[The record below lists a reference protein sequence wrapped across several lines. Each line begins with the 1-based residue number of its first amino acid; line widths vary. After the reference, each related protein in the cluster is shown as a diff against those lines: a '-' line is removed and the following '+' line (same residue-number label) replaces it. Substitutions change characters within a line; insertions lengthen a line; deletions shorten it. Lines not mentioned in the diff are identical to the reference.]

1 MEVTMNSFTRSVTI
15 PVVTVLTLALMAIGC
30 GSSSGGRP
38 AIPADQVSEPSFD
51 RPTGYFVDPVDVII
65 TPAAADTGVTTVVL
79 TTDGSDP
86 SCGTGTAYASTTITV
101 SATTTVKA
109 VACKDGF
116 GDSDL
121 LEATYTNVIADTI
134 VYSGAGLTPIQE
146 AIDAAAAGDIIYL
159 TPGEYPENYG
169 QVVIDKPLTLIG
181 AGSGDDA
188 TTDTIVTGAPHGLKP
203 IYISAGGASATSRV
217 AIRNLRV
224 TGSLGTNG
232 NDGGGIEIHTFDGHI
247 EFDNLTVTGNSGNG
261 IHFNISGT
269 DNTRDIII
277 KNSDLSFNGN
287 HGFRVPTGIDN
298 IDGLVIDNT
307 VFEGNVGAGIM
318 FYNMGRAVAGS
329 TNFQITN
336 STFIGNAAGQ
346 YQLGDI
352 VFSGFNGNGTFSTVT
367 IVGNASECGIRISGN
382 KDSSNVSN
390 DIAGDLTFS
399 SLNISGVQQS
409 YGSYPSAA
417 ILISRYLGLSN
428 VTMSNVE
435 LGSTAPNGLFLGTI
449 NAAATTV
456 TGAGSG
462 PNLGDLLLS
471 GTYSVAD
478 IKLGSHG
485 NSGSYDVANIPVDG
499 TGVTFQG
506 AAIDADIENRVYH
519 QVDDGALGLVSWTTP

>member
-1 MEVTMNSFTRSVTI
+1 MNAFTRSVTI
-15 PVVTVLTLALMAIGC
+15 PVLTVLTLALMSFGC
-30 GSSSGGRP
+30 GSSSGSRP
-38 AIPADQVSEPSFD
+38 GAIPSNQVSTPSFD
-51 RPTGYFVDPVDVII
+51 RPAGYFVDPVDVTI
-65 TPAAADTGVTTVVL
+65 TPAAADTVGATVVL

-86 SCGTGTAYASTTITV
+86 SCGDGTAYASTTITV
-101 SATTTVKA
+101 SATTIVKA
-109 VACKDGF
+109 VACRDGF

-121 LEATYTNVIADTI
+121 LEATYTHVIADTI
-134 VYSGAGLTPIQE
+134 VYSGPGLTPIQD
-146 AIDAAAAGDIIYL
+146 AINAASDGDVIYI
-159 TPGEYPENYG
+159 TPGLYPENYG

-181 AGSGDDA
+181 AGSGADP
-188 TTDTIVTGAPHGLKP
+188 TSNTIVTGAPGGQKP
-203 IYISAGGASATSRV
+203 IYIAAGGASATSRV
-217 AIRNLRV
+217 AIRNLMV

-318 FYNMGRAVAGS
+318 FYAVGEQVAGS

-336 STFIGNAAGQ
+336 STFIGNAAGL

-382 KDSSNVSN
+382 KTGSVGNDISGDLILSNV
-390 DIAGDLTFS
+390 
-399 SLNISGVQQS
+399 NISGVYQS
-409 YGSYPSAA
+409 YGSYPSASL
-417 ILISRYLGLSN
+417 LISRYLGLSN
-428 VTMSNVE
+428 ATMSNVE

-449 NAAATTV
+449 TAGASTV
-456 TGAGSG
+456 TGAGLG

-485 NSGSYDVANIPVDG
+485 NSSGYELSDIPVDA
-499 TGVTFQG
+499 TGMTFLG
-506 AAIDADIENRVYH
+506 AANDADIENRVYH
-519 QVDDGALGLVSWTTP
+519 WTDDALLGLVSWTTP